1 MIPESEGAKVSLSR
15 KPRASGDDPGLQD
28 LGGHDDDVNPARA
41 GMIPAGS
48 LLDGRTRGKP
58 RASGDDPIDDMTLI
72 ETKT

>member
-1 MIPESEGAKVSLSR
+1 MIPADAIAAGAPLS